1 MALQLRSVILIN
13 CGAVVDLTDI
23 FKPASENEDDNGG
36 DHSEPRQPLSVY
48 VIDSHRPYDL
58 NNVYNE
64 SQVFL
69 LGHESAETLP
79 RLDEIRTAFDS
90 DDALSSDN
98 DDDNDDEEEADDDD
112 RGGDRVYNDG
122 IIDTDDEADD
132 DELGARRKRRRRAAD
147 DDDDALAQ
155 SSKRAKK
162 LDGAALAAKK
172 QRQQRRRASHLRKQ
186 AVREAAEDAYYRSC
200 YYGSSVAMLLYPL
213 AAELTRPTF
222 DLLWYAAAEGSIS
235 LVLVC
240 DYTHVS

>member
-112 RGGDRVYNDG
+112 RDGDRVYNDG

-132 DELGARRKRRRRAAD
+132 DELGARRKRRRRAS

>member
-1 MALQLRSVILIN
+1 VALQLRSVILIN

-112 RGGDRVYNDG
+112 RDGDRVYNDG

-132 DELGARRKRRRRAAD
+132 DELGARRKRRRRAS